1 MKEMPRG
8 AKVANLGPIYTIFV
22 KVSKVVSHICFD
34 SRRANWEEIAEYW
47 DPVGPIDAKEA
58 ELEN

>member
-1 MKEMPRG
+1 MSRG
-8 AKVANLGPIYTIFV
+8 AKVPNLGPIYTIFA
-22 KVSKVVSHICFD
+22 KVSRVVFHICFD
-34 SRRANWEEIAEYW
+34 GGRPKREEITERW